1 MADPLLDVLMYF
13 LKKYNNALQKASTFT
28 MLELPLCPVFDSL
41 VHLELKNLFWL
52 YEAGLRME
60 EE

>member
-1 MADPLLDVLMYF
+1 MYF